1 MRRQLRLS
9 IACSA
14 AFLLLLFGLPLM
26 NYYFPAFMGQRVGG
40 FTLTWLILGVLF
52 FPFVWI
58 IARIFI
64 TRSMILEESEVEYA
78 AIGNQK
84 RNS

>member
-1 MRRQLRLS
+1 MLSCVPPPALRSPADELLIS
-9 IACSA
+9 RLYGA
-14 AFLLLLFGLPLM
+14 A
-26 NYYFPAFMGQRVGG
+26 G

-84 RNS
+84 RNA